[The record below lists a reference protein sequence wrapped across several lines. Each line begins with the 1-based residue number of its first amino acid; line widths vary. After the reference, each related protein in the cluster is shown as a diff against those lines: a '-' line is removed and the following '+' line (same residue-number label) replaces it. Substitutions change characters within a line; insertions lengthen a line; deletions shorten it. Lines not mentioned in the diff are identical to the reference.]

1 MTVTLQ
7 HPASTGALT
16 TAPVSNPHAGSSATP
31 TTPALRIAA
40 APRSEPEFDS
50 RPDLPDSTSRIPA
63 QRSLTL
69 ELFGTD
75 RPEPLP
81 GTRSAGM
88 PARVPAGRLTAVRP
102 DDWGPRASG
111 RAELPDPGQW
121 AARLVQ
127 AVMEVHAGQRS
138 SAQLTRWMREDL
150 FMALKRRGAVALR
163 SADPRLRTLVR
174 SIRLCEPEDGIVE
187 ASAFVT
193 RGGRGMAVALRL
205 EGLDG
210 RWLCTALDVL
220 EPGGTYAT
228 GLEEPLTT
236 AA

>member
-1 MTVTLQ
+1 MTLTLQ
-7 HPASTGALT
+7 HPAPT
-16 TAPVSNPHAGSSATP
+16 SSPASFP
-31 TTPALRIAA
+31 AAKAPALRIAA
-40 APRSEPEFDS
+40 APRSEPEFAPQ
-50 RPDLPDSTSRIPA
+50 PDLPEVTTGIPA

-81 GTRSAGM
+81 GSRASGM
-88 PARVPAGRLTAVRP
+88 PARVSTGRLKAVRP

-111 RAELPDPGQW
+111 RAELPDPEQW
-121 AARLVQ
+121 ATRLVQ
-127 AVMEVHAGQRS
+127 AVLEVHAGQRAA
-138 SAQLTRWMREDL
+138 AQLTRWLREDL
-150 FMALKRRGAVALR
+150 SAALKRRGALAVR

-174 SIRLCEPEDGIVE
+174 SVRICEPEDGIVE

-220 EPGGTYAT
+220 EPGSTYAT
-228 GLEEPLTT
+228 GLEEPLAT